1 MSHHGA
7 VVMGRD
13 LSDAYN
19 RMETLERIAKVI
31 LVAKQLGGPKP
42 MPEKA
47 FSLLLKSAMNGR
59 LG

>member
-13 LSDAYN
+13 LEDAYN
-19 RMETLERIAKVI
+19 RMETLERISNVILTAKV
-31 LVAKQLGGPKP
+31 LGQARP

-47 FSLLLKSAMNGR
+47 FDHMLRIALNGK
-59 LG
+59 LD